1 MPCPA
6 PTRNRIGDL
15 ECPACGLSWEPWDGK
30 PYCSGS
36 KRERSREVAARELG
50 KIRSILRASQTTGT
64 LDDSTVG

>member
-15 ECPACGLSWEPWDGK
+15 ECPVCGLSWEPWDCK